1 MANFKAITTTTYGYK
16 DLTLNLLKSIE
27 KNNIDL
33 DIEVFVPDNKSEIF
47 FQEHT
52 KNISKFDEQ
61 NIVEL
66 NNLLPYGSENFAKVM
81 IQKLKV
87 IHSTLLDNEYVLYID
102 GDIVIKKT

>member
-47 FQEHT
+47 FKEHT
-52 KNISKFDEQ
+52 KNINKS
-61 NIVEL
+61 
-66 NNLLPYGSENFAKVM
+66 
-81 IQKLKV
+81 
-87 IHSTLLDNEYVLYID
+87 VLIR
-102 GDIVIKKT
+102 INTIFFIWNH

>member
-61 NIVEL
+61 KKSFL
-66 NNLLPYGSENFAKVM
+66 RGYFSFLPIIYDD
-81 IQKLKV
+81 L
-87 IHSTLLDNEYVLYID
+87 
-102 GDIVIKKT
+102 